1 MKIWEA
7 KDIEEIKGQIK
18 DDGHLVSL
26 INMFKAWKRRP
37 VILDQLYKL
46 ADKRG
51 IDLEQPYTNKLEQK
65 PDDGVPE
72 RLKVLYEDYKDETLT
87 DRVVTAG
94 KTDLDSLF
102 NKSNIL
108 RERELKHH
116 PFLVFED
123 NTMFMKMVVV
133 RNANGL
139 LEYSDD
145 TKVMVQWKGRWSS
158 DFFTFVVGDLKE
170 FLKKNN
176 ITIDKLI
183 EEKELEK
190 KRKKQRKRSSP
201 EDFGFG
207 M

>member
-190 KRKKQRKRSSP
+190 KRKKQRKRSFP